1 MNSSDPPKS
10 ALGGGEKSHKSAF
23 SAIYCW
29 DTLAPIHKG
38 GFSAHQV
45 GINHFMKIR
54 IAGLLMTLCNVYN
67 VCATVMGVDVM
78 QK

>member
-1 MNSSDPPKS
+1 M
-10 ALGGGEKSHKSAF
+10 GEKR
-23 SAIYCW
+23 AIRALSLLFIAG
-29 DTLAPIHKG
+29 THLAPIHKG
-38 GFSAHQV
+38 GFSAQQV

-54 IAGLLMTLCNVYN
+54 IAGLLMTLWNVYN